1 MAVCWLLSHPD
12 SWKWGY
18 YSKTDTLI
26 WRLYIILFWVSIF
39 VLTDVFSFIMREPQ
53 PVEGSLWHM
62 LMLAR
67 RLRYCQ
73 IMAHKNWNGLEVHAS
88 IFCRSVFRASFV
100 DKCLDTSSVMAVSV
114 VKMLFGFQIQVTW
127 LIFSFPISNQVTL
140 QNEGWPDSMRG
151 HLLLRRELVQ
161 CFKPNS
167 GNCFQISRDS
177 KARPW
182 QHSAQADWCH

>member
-1 MAVCWLLSHPD
+1 MYLALSWENPSQLREVFDTCWCWQEGLGIAKL
-12 SWKWGY
+12 W
-18 YSKTDTLI
+18 LI
-26 WRLYIILFWVSIF
+26 KIES
-39 VLTDVFSFIMREPQ
+39 
-53 PVEGSLWHM
+53 
-62 LMLAR
+62 
-67 RLRYCQ
+67 
-73 IMAHKNWNGLEVHAS
+73 LEVHAS

-151 HLLLRRELVQ
+151 HMLLRRELVQ

-182 QHSAQADWCH
+182 QHSAQADWYH